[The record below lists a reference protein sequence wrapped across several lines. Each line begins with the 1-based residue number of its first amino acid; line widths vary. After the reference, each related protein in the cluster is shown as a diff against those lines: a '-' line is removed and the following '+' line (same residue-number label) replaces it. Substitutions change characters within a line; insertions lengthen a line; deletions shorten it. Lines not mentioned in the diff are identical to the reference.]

1 MTQGPAW
8 PLPPHIQIRDFLP
21 PEELAALLDWTL
33 ANREQF
39 RPATIIDRT
48 EGQKSKKDRS
58 IRMALT
64 TRDFEPLRPMLEKRL
79 LEALPEIEQATGTR
93 GGTSLELELA
103 AHPDG
108 AFYRP
113 HVDIT
118 VGEDRSPVGAKKGED
133 RLLSAVFY
141 YYREPKGFSGGEL
154 RLFRFNI
161 RPHTAEI
168 AADDYVDVRPIRNS
182 LLAFPSWATHEVR
195 PIACPS
201 NQFEDYRFALNCWFC
216 RAI

>member
-1 MTQGPAW
+1 MNEPPAW
-8 PLPPHIQIRDFLP
+8 PLPPHVQLRDFLP
-21 PEELAALLDWTL
+21 PDELAALLDWTL
-33 ANREQF
+33 TNREQF
-39 RPATIIDRT
+39 RPATIIDRS
-48 EGQKSKKDRS
+48 EGQRSKKDAS
-58 IRMALT
+58 IRVALT
-64 TRDFEPLRPMLEKRL
+64 TREFEPLRAMLERRL
-79 LEALPEIEQATGTR
+79 LEALPAIEKATGT
-93 GGTSLELELA
+93 GGGASLELELA

-113 HVDIT
+113 HLDIT

-133 RLLSAVFY
+133 RLLSAVLY

-161 RPHTAEI
+161 RPHTEGI
-168 AADDYVDVRPIRNS
+168 APDDYVDLEPIRNS

-201 NQFEDYRFALNCWFC
+201 KQFEDYRFALNCWFC
-216 RAI
+216 QAI